1 MKLPSEVEP
10 EASRA
15 TTLISTSVCRSVTVV
30 RGRVRVRARATA
42 TATATARV
50 RARARAR
57 VRARAR
63 ARVRVSLQ
71 VRDGGEGGAASGGRR
86 PPG

>member
-30 RGRVRVRARATA
+30 KVRV
-42 TATATARV
+42 
-50 RARARAR
+50 R

-86 PPG
+86 PPRGDQAIEAATLRDHP

>member
-1 MKLPSEVEP
+1 M
-10 EASRA
+10 
-15 TTLISTSVCRSVTVV
+15 
-30 RGRVRVRARATA
+30 RV
-42 TATATARV
+42 
-50 RARARAR
+50 R

-86 PPG
+86 PPRGDQAIEAAALRDHP

>member
-30 RGRVRVRARATA
+30 KVALPLV
-42 TATATARV
+42 
-50 RARARAR
+50 
-57 VRARAR
+57 
-63 ARVRVSLQ
+63 
-71 VRDGGEGGAASGGRR
+71 GGVHPAAIRR
-86 PPG
+86 